1 MPPSLFPDMTDSG
14 HPPATSQWRWRLL
27 KFSRKLWVRASFFAV
42 IAVLTA
48 LLALAVKDH
57 LPPGLGAGMGAD
69 SVDSLLN
76 ILASSML
83 AVTTFSLGIMLS
95 AFGSAAGNVTP
106 RAARLLMDDTATQN
120 ALATF
125 LGAFLFSIV
134 GIIALKAGIYGE
146 SGRLVLFLVTI
157 AVIVVIVVTF
167 IRWIEILRTFG
178 RMGDTISRVER
189 AARES
194 LEARLS
200 SPYLGG
206 KPRPGPVPD
215 DAVPVVSSKTGY
227 VEHLDMGRLHRCAE
241 SHGVDFYV
249 DALPGA
255 FVHPSAP
262 LVWVRG
268 DGGAMPPVPE
278 IEAAFSIE
286 DHRTFEQDPRFGIT
300 VLAEIASRA
309 LSPAVNDP
317 GTAIDILGRGVRIL
331 TTWSERA
338 DAERI
343 YPRLWVEPI
352 RAREVFEDFFRP
364 IARDGASLVEVQIRL
379 QKALLALARC
389 GVVTFVEAAKAQSSE
404 ALARAEAS
412 LSLEADRECLR
423 LLAGEVAAVSP
434 DYPVSGPGI

>member
-1 MPPSLFPDMTDSG
+1 MPPSLFPQMTDPG
-14 HPPATSQWRWRLL
+14 HPPAMSQWRWRLL

-48 LLALAVKDH
+48 LLALAVKDY
-57 LPPGLGAGMGAD
+57 LPPGLGAGLGAD

-106 RAARLLMDDTATQN
+106 RAARLLMDDTSMQN

-134 GIIALKAGIYGE
+134 GIIALKAGVYGE

-157 AVIVVIVVTF
+157 AVIVVIVVAF

-178 RMGDTISRVER
+178 RMADTIGRVEK

-194 LEARLS
+194 LAARLS

-206 KPRPGPVPD
+206 NPRLGGIPGEAFPVM
-215 DAVPVVSSKTGY
+215 SSKTGY

-262 LVWVRG
+262 LVWVKG
-268 DGGAMPPVPE
+268 DGSATLPVSG
-278 IEAAFSIE
+278 IEAAFSVE
-286 DHRTFEQDPRFGIT
+286 DHRSFEQDPRFGIA

-317 GTAIDILGRGVRIL
+317 GTAIDILGRGVRLL
-331 TTWSERA
+331 TNWSERA
-338 DAERI
+338 EAERI

-352 RAREVFEDFFRP
+352 RAGEVFEDFFRP

-379 QKALLALARC
+379 QKALLALAQC
-389 GVVTFVEAAKAQSSE
+389 GVVSFVEAAKVQSRE

-412 LSLEADRECLR
+412 LSLEADRECIRR
-423 LLAGEVAAVSP
+423 LADEVAATSP
-434 DYPVSGPGI
+434 DPPIPGPGI